1 MISNINES
9 NFKNFIANNPTCIV
23 MFTGSWC
30 GPCKV
35 AKPKVEVFAK
45 NTGVATAYADID
57 DTQAT
62 AQSLGIMSVPTFIR
76 FENGKATTQLIGAT
90 DDGLKTLFRI

>member
-1 MISNINES
+1 MNTVNES
-9 NFKNFIANNPTCIV
+9 TIKSFLTTNETCIV
-23 MFTGSWC
+23 MFTATWC
-30 GPCKV
+30 NPCRI
-35 AKPKVEVFAK
+35 AKPKVENIASK
-45 NTGVATAYADID
+45 STIPIAYADID

>member
-1 MISNINES
+1 MNTVNES
-9 NFKNFIANNPTCIV
+9 TIKSFLTTNETCIV
-23 MFTGSWC
+23 MFGASWC
-30 GPCKV
+30 GPCRA
-35 AKPKVEVFAK
+35 AKPKVESLSSRTPVP
-45 NTGVATAYADID
+45 VAYADID